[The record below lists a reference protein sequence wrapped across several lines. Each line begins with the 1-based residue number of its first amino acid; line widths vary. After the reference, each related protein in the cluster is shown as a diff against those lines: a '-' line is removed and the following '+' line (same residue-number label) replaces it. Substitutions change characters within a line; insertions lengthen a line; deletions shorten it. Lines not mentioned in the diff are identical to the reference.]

1 VSETL
6 ITIVAGLVMLIGLAG
21 VVLPVL
27 PGAVLIWGAAL
38 GYGLLA
44 GWGES
49 GGWLFGLITLLG
61 LAGLGAEIW
70 VTGTGA
76 KMAGASLWSLLAG
89 LGLGLVGMVFGSLPG
104 AVAGLVLGT
113 LTVEYLRRKDWDQ
126 AVKAS
131 LGTLAG
137 YGLSYGVKLVIGLMM
152 IAAWLAW
159 VVIG

>member
-1 VSETL
+1 MSETL
-6 ITIVAGLVMLIGLAG
+6 ITILAGVLMFVGLAG
-21 VVLPVL
+21 VFLPIL

-38 GYGLLA
+38 GYGLLV

-49 GGWLFGLITLLG
+49 GGWLFALITLLG

-76 KMAGASLWSLLAG
+76 KVAGASLWSLLAG
-89 LGLGLVGMVFGSLPG
+89 LALGVVGLVFASLPG
-104 AVAGLVLGT
+104 ALAGLVVGT
-113 LTVEYLRRKDWDQ
+113 MMAEYLRRKNWEQ

-137 YGLSYGVKLVIGLMM
+137 YGLSYGVKLLIGLLM

-159 VVIG
+159 VAIG